1 MHGLEPTAADL
12 VDRHCRTLL
21 RQASFYRR
29 LARGVLPDTGRQHLA
44 ENDFVYLVGREL
56 VALQQRLDNQG
67 SHVARRQRGQRTAK
81 CANRRAY
88 RIYYYYFSHDQ
99 IPINKKSPGL

>member
-12 VDRHCRTLL
+12 VDRHCRTLR
-21 RQASFYRR
+21 RQTGLDRR
-29 LARGVLPDTGRQHLA
+29 LARRVLPDTGRQYLA
-44 ENDFVYLVGREL
+44 EYDFIYLVGREL

-81 CANRRAY
+81 CADRRTH
-88 RIYYYYFSHDQ
+88 RIYYYYFSHNQ